1 MQIIENWTRVRGI
14 VNAFSV
20 ESDTDNFGELSLS
33 IQRTTSLEGFADL
46 ISPKAL
52 DQARAYV
59 PKADLAGTTVRSG
72 QTIELILHITASG
85 RLYAQ
90 AGSLR
95 VIND

>member
-1 MQIIENWTRVRGI
+1 MQIIENWTLVRGI
-14 VNAFSV
+14 LKTFSA

-33 IQRTTSLEGFADL
+33 IQQTTSLEGIADL

-52 DQARAYV
+52 DQARVYV
-59 PKADLAGTTVRSG
+59 PKADLTGTTVRPG
-72 QTIELILHITASG
+72 QTVELILHITASG

-95 VIND
+95 VINA